1 MRYLTFTVFIAA
13 LAGVLPAHKA
23 YAEYF
28 VWQDRLSE
36 VSLSYPDRWAAI
48 HTQKP
53 DEVIQIMAPGE
64 GDYASCRMR
73 VRDDDRFK
81 IHPPQLAGSI
91 QRLNVSRDFW
101 QAYVGEFDRGH
112 LISVTDNAGLG
123 RGFASWAE
131 MSYIAEVGPPV
142 AKRSFAF
149 ATIHYDKMF
158 IFECSSE
165 FSVYEKWHEPF
176 LGILKSV
183 DFAPTYSQYL
193 NGHYRNFPADADLLI
208 RGRKRT
214 EDFIY

>member
-1 MRYLTFTVFIAA
+1 MFMVFVLTLTA
-13 LAGVLPAHKA
+13 VLPASSA
-23 YAEYF
+23 RAEYF

-53 DEVIQIMAPGE
+53 DEVIQIAAPGD

-73 VRDDDRFK
+73 VRDDGRFK
-81 IHPPQLAGSI
+81 IHPPQLAGSV
-91 QRLNVSRDFW
+91 QRLNVSQDFW
-101 QAYVGEFDRGH
+101 NAYVGEFDQGK
-112 LISVTDNAGLG
+112 LLSVTDNAGLG

-131 MSYIAEVGPPV
+131 MVYIADAGPRV
-142 AKRSFAF
+142 QKRSFAY

-165 FSVYEKWHEPF
+165 LSVYDQWHKPF

-193 NGHYRNFPADADLLI
+193 NGHYRNFPADSDLLI

-214 EDFIY
+214 DDFIY